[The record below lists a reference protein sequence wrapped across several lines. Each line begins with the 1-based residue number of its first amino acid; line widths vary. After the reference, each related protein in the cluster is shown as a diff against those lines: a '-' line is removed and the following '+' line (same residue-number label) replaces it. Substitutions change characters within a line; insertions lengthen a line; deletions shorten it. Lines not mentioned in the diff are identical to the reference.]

1 MSSHSVIGP
10 ACLAAKGT
18 LMRLTIAL
26 TAAVCLALPA
36 SAAAAGTLDQ
46 QQTTVTNG
54 GFIFGPQL
62 QAPDIPF
69 SDAQTFTAG
78 LTGGL
83 DRVDLFLRQFRSNNS
98 VGLTVQIRTVS
109 GGVPGAVVL
118 ASATIAPGAI
128 PALGAPFAF
137 VPVTLSPPAAVV
149 AGKQYAIVAYTGGAD
164 RYEWGYVGTNPYA
177 GGEFF
182 QTDTSPPTTT
192 WSGISAAD
200 FAFKT
205 YVVTDQGD
213 QNDQGDDNSQE

>member
-1 MSSHSVIGP
+1 MSSHSVIER
-10 ACLAAKGT
+10 ARLATKGA
-18 LMRLTIAL
+18 LMRLTIVL

-36 SAAAAGTLDQ
+36 SAAAGTLDQ

-83 DRVDLFLRQFRSNNS
+83 DRVDLSLRQFRSNNS

-118 ASATIAPGAI
+118 ASATIAAGAI
-128 PALGAPFAF
+128 PATGTPFAF
-137 VPVTLSPPAAVV
+137 VPVSFSPPAPVV
-149 AGKQYAIVAYTGGAD
+149 AGTRYAIVVYTGGAD
-164 RYEWGYVGTNPYA
+164 RYEWGFVGTNPYA

-182 QTDTSPPTTT
+182 QTDASPPTTWT
-192 WSGISAAD
+192 AFPTDD